1 MNKKRSFES
10 TVTRIT
16 KIGDRE
22 LPMPEII
29 RESYFIDGHQVT
41 KADFENIT
49 NAGHDQEYDTANNK
63 RGNIMITTEEKNQIA
78 VLRAQDV
85 SYMKIAEKLNI
96 SKPTIIEAVK
106 DMENLIL
113 NLRGIEIEALMET
126 LNITHRHRLETLSK
140 MLDKIKTEILSRD
153 LKDIPADKLIELYMK
168 IESNYSTLLT
178 GTSFRYKVEDG
189 EDIWDFSK
197 IKTIST

>member
-1 MNKKRSFES
+1 
-10 TVTRIT
+10 
-16 KIGDRE
+16 
-22 LPMPEII
+22 MPEII
-29 RESYFIDGHQVT
+29 SESYFIDGHQVN

-49 NAGHDQEYDTANNK
+49 NAGHDQENDPANNK
-63 RGNIMITTEEKNQIA
+63 RGNIMITAEEKNQIA
-78 VLRAQDV
+78 VLRAKDV
-85 SYMKIAEKLNI
+85 SYLKIAEKLNI

-140 MLDKIKTEILSRD
+140 MLEKIKAEILSRD